1 MLKCTILDDY
11 QKVAFSIG
19 RWSLLERQ
27 VKVRSLQHHFSNEDD
42 LVNALIDQDILVI
55 MRERT
60 LFNASV
66 LSRLPNLKL
75 IVTSGM
81 RNAAIDLEYAKK
93 QGITVCGTSNLS
105 EPAAEL
111 AWALMLSLA
120 RNITQENFAL
130 RTKGQWQNTIGVGLN
145 GKQLGIL
152 GLGKIGSQVANI
164 GNAFGMKVMAWSQHL
179 TEEQAVSCGVS
190 LAPTKAFLLEN
201 SDFVTIHLLLS
212 ERTKNLIQ
220 AADIARMRSTA
231 YLINTSRSPIV
242 NESDLIQ
249 ALEDKRIAGA
259 GLDVFDVEPLP
270 MEHPFRTLPNVLA
283 TPHIGY
289 VTKENYKIYFEQ
301 AIENIIAFLNNNPL
315 RELTP
320 TRVQSIASNV

>member
-11 QKVAFSIG
+11 QKVATSIG
-19 RWSLLERQ
+19 KWSIVEPH
-27 VKVRSLQHHFSNEDD
+27 VKVQSFQHHFFNEDD
-42 LVNALIDQDILVI
+42 LVNAVFDQDILAI

-60 LFNASV
+60 LFNASL

-75 IVTSGM
+75 LVTSGM

-93 QGITVCGTSNLS
+93 QGITVCGSHNLS

-111 AWALMLSLA
+111 AWALILSMA
-120 RNITQENFAL
+120 RNITLENLAL
-130 RTKGQWQNTIGVGLN
+130 RTNGLWQNTMGIGLHS
-145 GKQLGIL
+145 KQLGIL
-152 GLGKIGSQVANI
+152 GLGKIGRQVATV
-164 GNAFGMKVMAWSQHL
+164 GKAFGMNIIAWSQNL
-179 TEEQAVSCGVS
+179 TAEQAASCGVT
-190 LAPTKAFLLEN
+190 LAPNKTFLLEN

-220 AADIARMRSTA
+220 AADIACMRSSA
-231 YLINTSRSPIV
+231 YLINTSRAPIV
-242 NESDLIQ
+242 NESDLVQ
-249 ALEDKRIAGA
+249 ALKDKRIAGA

-270 MEHPFRTLPNVLA
+270 MDHPFRTLPNVLA

-301 AIENIIAFLNNNPL
+301 AIENIVAFLDKNPI
-315 RELTP
+315 RILTM
-320 TRVQSIASNV
+320 AD